1 MSLFLRLFS
10 RDQDLMEALDR
21 KEPTVDERL
30 LQRTIE
36 YIWNDDKELLAAI
49 RAAGSGRINQAIYT
63 HAKQMIKE
71 QRG

>member
-21 KEPTVDERL
+21 KEPTVDEML
-30 LQRTIE
+30 LHKTIE
-36 YIWNDDKELLAAI
+36 YVWNDDRELLAAI
-49 RAAGSGRINQAIYT
+49 RAAGCGRINQAIYT
-63 HAKQMIKE
+63 HAKQLIKE